1 MAAQGDNPNMIIY
14 FKDKYNFD
22 IYSQDQNGSTPLHWA
37 CYNCSENAINFLLSF
52 MNNINIQD
60 KKGQT
65 PLHIAIFTERV
76 RIIKK
81 LLYKGSDLTLKD
93 IHGKNAIKLAKELTG
108 SSSKI
113 TSVLLSQKNVK
124 QLFYGGNQTKECT
137 ISNPLTFSLLFIL
150 FSIIVY
156 LFELSYL
163 PKAYSILFCLSIICF
178 IISFI
183 VVCISNPG
191 IIKDEQLSQ
200 ESWLNIVLKGEIN
213 VKSMCPYCKVKKL
226 KLSKHCFIC
235 GHCIKE
241 RDHHCNVLGNCI
253 AGNNVKFYLLFLIV
267 FLCYVVFSYYVSL
280 KVFLI
285 KEATMNNK
293 SIILP
298 FYFLYRKSAKD
309 LISILVMT
317 CGIFFFG
324 LGIFLFIKQLR
335 QLVIMKKLKNE

>member
-14 FKDKYNFD
+14 FRDKYNFD

-65 PLHIAIFTERV
+65 PLHIAIFTGRI

-93 IHGKNAIKLAKELTG
+93 IQGKSAIKLAKELNG
-108 SSSKI
+108 ASSKI

-124 QLFYGGNQTKECT
+124 RLFYGGNHAKECT

-150 FSIIVY
+150 FSVIVY

-163 PKAYSILFCLSIICF
+163 PKAYTILFYLSITCL

-183 VVCISNPG
+183 VTSLSNPG
-191 IIKDEQLSQ
+191 IIIDEQLSK
-200 ESWLNIVLKGEIN
+200 ESWLNIVIKDEIN

-235 GHCIKE
+235 DHCIRE

-253 AGNNVKFYLLFLIV
+253 AGNNVKFYLIFLIV
-267 FLCYVVFSYYVSL
+267 FLCYVALSYYVSL

-285 KEATMNNK
+285 KEATINNK

-317 CGIFFFG
+317 CEIFFFG
-324 LGIFLFIKQLR
+324 IGIFLLIKQLR
-335 QLVIMKKLKNE
+335 QIVIMKKLKNE